1 MTTPHDLRDPAVQAP
16 SRFRGGVLWAAGL
29 SLAVVVSVSGCLS
42 RTAAP
47 GLPYVQ
53 PAYSDANPNPN
64 PDPASLQLSRRMQEM
79 EVELQRLRDFLER
92 VQAEVAAG
100 GGDRE
105 AVANLN
111 DRIAFIERQLGIDSA
126 GAGRQAGPTGPPPN
140 PRPQLAGPPLDP
152 RVQSAARAGVPVAA
166 PPSAPA
172 VDQQAPVEIV
182 DNQPSTE
189 ERQYREA
196 YSLFR
201 RGSPQQAVPLFEDFL
216 RKYPKSPL
224 AADAVYWVGEARFA
238 EGRFDEAVLNFD
250 KVIKEFP
257 GSKKELNAL
266 LKQGQAFEKMG
277 DSRSA
282 KIIFQKLVHDHPH
295 TVQARLAA
303 SRLKALPG
311 E

>member
-1 MTTPHDLRDPAVQAP
+1 
-16 SRFRGGVLWAAGL
+16 LWAAGV
-29 SLAVVVSVSGCLS
+29 SLAVMVSVSGCLS

-64 PDPASLQLSRRMQEM
+64 PDPGALQISRRMQEM

-100 GGDRE
+100 GGDRA
-105 AVANLN
+105 AVADLT
-111 DRIAFIERQLGIDSA
+111 DRIAFIEHQLGIDTA
-126 GAGRQAGPTGPPPN
+126 NAGRQAGPAGPPPDQ
-140 PRPQLAGPPLDP
+140 RPQMVGPLDP
-152 RVQSAARAGVPVAA
+152 RPQVAPSPDQRPQMAGRPLDQRPQGEARAAA
-166 PPSAPA
+166 PAAIGPSAPP
-172 VDQQAPVEIV
+172 VEQQGPVEIT
-182 DNQPSTE
+182 NTQPPTE

-196 YSLFR
+196 YALFR
-201 RGSPQQAVPLFEDFL
+201 RGSPQQALPLFEDFL
-216 RKYPKSPL
+216 KKYPKSPL
-224 AADAVYWVGEARFA
+224 AADAVYWIGEARFA

-257 GSKKELNAL
+257 GSKKEVNAL

-277 DSRSA
+277 DPRSA
-282 KIIFQKLVHDHPH
+282 RIIFQKLVHDHPH
-295 TVQARLAA
+295 TVQARMAS

>member
-1 MTTPHDLRDPAVQAP
+1 
-16 SRFRGGVLWAAGL
+16 LWAAGV
-29 SLAVVVSVSGCLS
+29 SLAVVVSISGCLS

-64 PDPASLQLSRRMQEM
+64 PDPGALQISRRMQEM

-100 GGDRE
+100 GGDRA
-105 AVANLN
+105 AVADLTE
-111 DRIAFIERQLGIDSA
+111 RIAFVERQLGIDA
-126 GAGRQAGPTGPPPN
+126 ANAGRQAGPAGPPPD
-140 PRPQLAGPPLDP
+140 PRPQVAGPPPDP
-152 RVQSAARAGVPVAA
+152 RLQGEARARVPAAVGPSAATG
-166 PPSAPA
+166 
-172 VDQQAPVEIV
+172 DQQGPVEII
-182 DNQPSTE
+182 NTQPPTE
-189 ERQYREA
+189 EKQYREA
-196 YSLFR
+196 YALLR
-201 RGSPQQAVPLFEDFL
+201 RGSAQQALPLFEDFL
-216 RKYPKSPL
+216 KKYPKSPL
-224 AADAVYWVGEARFA
+224 AADAVYWIGEARFA

-257 GSKKELNAL
+257 GSKKEVNAL

-277 DSRSA
+277 DTRSA
-282 KIIFQKLVHDHPH
+282 RIIFQKLVHDHPH
-295 TVQARLAA
+295 TVQARVAS